1 LVSEGTACQVVAEAE
16 KERSGEVG
24 EGKRL
29 DADLAKMESLSG
41 VCLISHRPDLGQVVM
56 R

>member
-1 LVSEGTACQVVAEAE
+1 LLRDLVSEGTACRVVAEAE

-29 DADLAKMESLSG
+29 EADLAKMESMG
-41 VCLISHRPDLGQVVM
+41 K
-56 R
+56 